1 MYEGKNPSTCLIPE
15 RSPFSL
21 SNYSRNVS
29 RRIGFQRRYLP
40 RRDGVSMRSGICL
53 VVHARTYVLAF
64 TAHSLLVSCKNC
76 FSSADFDKSRSP
88 FKTGKVSTRPIWEKS
103 LALSLRSNV
112 MIGSIFPSRPR
123 KTNYLSRFLNVGIM
137 TQSFGRGRR
146 GRSQK

>member
-1 MYEGKNPSTCLIPE
+1 MSDSRTFAVLFVQLFPQCL
-15 RSPFSL
+15 SPYRVSKAIFAAPRRCF
-21 SNYSRNVS
+21 NEIRNLS
-29 RRIGFQRRYLP
+29 RRACSYI
-40 RRDGVSMRSGICL
+40 
-53 VVHARTYVLAF
+53 YVLAF

-76 FSSADFDKSRSP
+76 FSSAYFNKSRSP